1 MDEFFGNLN
10 KLLQDKGIRSSY
22 QRLRI
27 LGYLH
32 QEHGHP
38 TVDEVYQS
46 LSSEIP
52 SLSKATVYNTL
63 HTLVEA
69 GLVRTIGIDGD
80 EIRYDVV
87 LSSHGHFKC
96 DTCGEITNFAIDIDQ
111 FPANELEKFE
121 IKTRNVYFYGTC
133 PICIN
138 RLLEERKGKN
148 GK

>member
-1 MDEFFGNLN
+1 MDEFFDNLN
-10 KLLQDKGIRSSY
+10 RLLLGKGIRSSY
-22 QRLRI
+22 HRLRI

-32 QEHGHP
+32 QEQGHP

-46 LSSEIP
+46 LYREIP

-63 HTLVEA
+63 HTFLEA
-69 GLVRTIGIDGD
+69 GLVRTINIDGD

-96 DTCGEITNFAIDIDQ
+96 DVCGEITNFSIDIDQ
-111 FPANELEKFE
+111 YPVHELEKFK
-121 IKTRNVYFYGTC
+121 IKIRNVYFNGIC
-133 PICIN
+133 PNCIN
-138 RLLEERKGKN
+138 QPSEERKGKN